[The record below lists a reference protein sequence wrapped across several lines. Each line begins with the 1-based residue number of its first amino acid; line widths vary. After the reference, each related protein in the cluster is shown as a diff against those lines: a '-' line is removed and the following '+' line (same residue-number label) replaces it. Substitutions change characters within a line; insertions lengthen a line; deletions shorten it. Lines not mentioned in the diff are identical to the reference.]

1 MVIAEKKVVSIHYKL
16 TNDEG
21 EIIQESAGGE
31 PLSYLHGAGNI
42 IPGLES
48 ALHGKTTGDKL
59 NVSVDPQQGY
69 GARNDAL
76 VRELPRDVFEG
87 VEDVQEGMQ
96 FQARS
101 EQGAHVITVTKVD
114 GDTITV
120 DGNHPLAGQTLNFEV
135 EVDSVRDATAE
146 EVAHGHVHNEGEEH
160 N

>member
-1 MVIAEKKVVSIHYKL
+1 MVIADQKVVSIHYKL

-21 EIIQESAGGE
+21 QVIQESAAGE
-31 PLSYLHGAGNI
+31 PLSYVHGAGNI

-48 ALHGKTTGDKL
+48 ALYGKTTGDKL
-59 NVSVDPQQGY
+59 NVSVDPAQGY
-69 GARNDAL
+69 GPRNDAL
-76 VRELPRDVFEG
+76 VQELPRDVFEG
-87 VEDVQEGMQ
+87 VENVQEGMQ

-101 EQGAHVITVTKVD
+101 ERGTQVITVTKVV

-146 EVAHGHVHNEGEEH
+146 EVAHGHVHNAE
-160 N
+160 